1 MLMKRNKS
9 IGNMTKIFVK
19 KNNEIKEFKKI
30 YLKMLFQRLI

>member
-19 KNNEIKEFKKI
+19 KNNEIKEFKKNI
-30 YLKMLFQRLI
+30 FYKFR